1 MMIFNMNTKMRMN
14 FPTSES
20 VPVRPLYSQKMCH
33 LLFRAPLQP
42 QDLSSSVQAPD
53 SSVAT
58 TTTQPDTVHFA
69 DSTDVTTSTVSHILD
84 QPVECDVAP
93 LQPQAPLQPFVS
105 QINIKDPLIC
115 GPASGNLSFEL
126 AAQEGK

>member
-1 MMIFNMNTKMRMN
+1 M
-14 FPTSES
+14 SS
-20 VPVRPLYSQKMCH
+20 SLQ
-33 LLFRAPLQP
+33 APLQP

-53 SSVAT
+53 SSVSTTTTQTTNTQT

-84 QPVECDVAP
+84 MPVECDVAP
-93 LQPQAPLQPFVS
+93 LQPFFSPV
-105 QINIKDPLIC
+105 NIKDPLIC

>member
-1 MMIFNMNTKMRMN
+1 M
-14 FPTSES
+14 SS
-20 VPVRPLYSQKMCH
+20 SLQ
-33 LLFRAPLQP
+33 APLQP

-93 LQPQAPLQPFVS
+93 LQPQAPLQPFVN

>member
-1 MMIFNMNTKMRMN
+1 MIFNMNTKMRMN
-14 FPTSES
+14 FPNFRVSS
-20 VPVRPLYSQKMCH
+20 SQAPLQPEDVSSSLQ
-33 LLFRAPLQP
+33 APLQP

-105 QINIKDPLIC
+105 QINIKDPIIC